1 VIIVTLL
8 ALVGVLSGMSLMG
21 TAPRRSPRE
30 FFGAVLLLTSVLA
43 IPVGAA
49 LATLSS

>member
-1 VIIVTLL
+1 MIIVTLL
-8 ALVGVLSGMSLMG
+8 ALVGVLAGMSLLG

-30 FFGAVLLLTSVLA
+30 FVGAVLLLASVLA

-49 LATLSS
+49 LGALSG

>member
-8 ALVGVLSGMSLMG
+8 ALVGVLAGMSIMG
-21 TAPRRSPRE
+21 TAPRRSARE
-30 FFGAVLLLTSVLA
+30 FVGAVLLLASVIA